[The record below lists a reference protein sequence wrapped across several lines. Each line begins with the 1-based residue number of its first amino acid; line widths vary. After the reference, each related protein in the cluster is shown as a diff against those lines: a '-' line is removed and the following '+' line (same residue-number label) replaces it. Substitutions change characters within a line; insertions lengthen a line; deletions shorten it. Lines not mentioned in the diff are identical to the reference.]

1 MGDAMGRG
9 GVSTTHTKG
18 LRTQHYN
25 IVCTSSSKQD
35 WLVLLAPPLAL
46 LLLLA
51 LLPMVMMVAH
61 PVLTHLLLCCCLLLT
76 LPIPIMLAPHDLLVP
91 ILLLIYS

>member
-25 IVCTSSSKQD
+25 ILCTSSKQD
-35 WLVLLAPPLAL
+35 WLVLAPPLAL
-46 LLLLA
+46 LLIFA

-61 PVLTHLLLCCCLLLT
+61 PVLAHLLLCCCLLLT

-91 ILLLIYS
+91 ILLLIHS